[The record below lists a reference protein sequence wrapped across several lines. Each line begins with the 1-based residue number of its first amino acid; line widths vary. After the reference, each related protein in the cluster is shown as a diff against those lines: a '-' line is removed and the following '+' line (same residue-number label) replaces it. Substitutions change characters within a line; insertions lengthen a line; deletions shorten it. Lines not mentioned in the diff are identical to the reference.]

1 MKIKSEFWEIV
12 KLEFLFLISLDSI
25 EINDSFLLINLIY
38 KLGGYFFCIIKL
50 SFLKFISLGCLF
62 LGLNKKY
69 IIIIIPVMTKK
80 EIVDNIAIK
89 NEFSHFLFILV
100 IFTFSLYIIGV
111 FFIFTDKISVSFCV
125 FSFLFFILRFF
136 FDLIL
141 IL

>member
-50 SFLKFISLGCLF
+50 SFLKFISLYCLF

-69 IIIIIPVMTKK
+69 IIIISPVMTKK